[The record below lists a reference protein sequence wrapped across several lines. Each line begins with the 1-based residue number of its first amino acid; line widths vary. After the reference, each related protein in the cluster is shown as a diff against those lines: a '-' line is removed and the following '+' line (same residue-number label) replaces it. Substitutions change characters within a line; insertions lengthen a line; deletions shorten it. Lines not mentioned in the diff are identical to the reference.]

1 MVRFTVLGLLLAVA
15 AAGCG
20 PSADL
25 RLRSLECGSPFGESL
40 LSANGAVENI
50 SSQSLHGIVAV
61 VTLRR
66 NDDSIAE
73 TLRARIYGPLRPG
86 GTSRFHGSIFSSSK
100 AARCEVAFTDEA
112 GRTIPHVVGSFRLW
126 TSRRSSG
133 AV

>member
-25 RLRSLECGSPFGESL
+25 RLRSLECGSPFGASL
-40 LSANGAVENI
+40 LSAKGEIENI
-50 SSQSLHGIVAV
+50 SSQSLHGIVAI

-66 NDDSIAE
+66 NDNAIAG

-86 GTSRFHGSIFSSSK
+86 GTSRFHGSMFSSAKSST
-100 AARCEVAFTDEA
+100 CEVTFTDEA
-112 GRTIPHVVGSFRLW
+112 RRRIPHVTGWFTL
-126 TSRRSSG
+126 G
-133 AV
+133 